1 MNARLGELEER
12 VARLEELLRGY
23 RKALEDDP
31 KMAEQTAQMLRIVR
45 NNLGAS
51 QRGICQAAAR
61 EFGISRGRALEI
73 LRRETGVL
81 WQTIDGA
88 FNSKLYFERE
98 RNTLGTE
105 LTHESGTEAD
115 APVCY

>member
-1 MNARLGELEER
+1 MEDRLGELERR

-23 RKALEDDP
+23 RGALEDDP
-31 KMAEQTAQMLRIVR
+31 EVAEQTAEMLRIVR
-45 NNLGAS
+45 GNLGAS

-73 LRRETGVL
+73 LRRETGILFRTV
-81 WQTIDGA
+81 DGA

-105 LTHESGTEAD
+105 LTHESGSGRNA
-115 APVCY
+115 